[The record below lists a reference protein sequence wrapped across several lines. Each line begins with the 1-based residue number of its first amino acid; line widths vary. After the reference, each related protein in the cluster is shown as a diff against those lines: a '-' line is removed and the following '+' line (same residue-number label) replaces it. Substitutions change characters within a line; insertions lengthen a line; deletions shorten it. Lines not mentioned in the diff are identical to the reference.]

1 MKSTV
6 KSAAEMSLFF
16 SQGKRINTRY
26 ITLLVLDRT
35 QHDHSGRVAVIAGK
49 KIGGAVVR
57 NAAKRRLRAVIHDI
71 GGPWNGV
78 DVAFMAK
85 PLLLNAPYD
94 QVVDACFHAL
104 EGYEFFDSASR

>member
-1 MKSTV
+1 MLRLRQTEPDLPRPYKV
-6 KSAAEMSLFF
+6 N
-16 SQGKRINTRY
+16 G
-26 ITLLVLDRT
+26 
-35 QHDHSGRVAVIAGK
+35 GIAGK

-57 NAAKRRLRAVIHDI
+57 NAAKRRLRAVVHDI

-94 QVVDACFHAL
+94 KVVDACFHAL
-104 EGYEFFDSASR
+104 EGHEFFDSTRSTVR